1 MGAETGCDGFGEGLR
16 WYAKWYATGSE
27 MGCNRK
33 RDGMRWMWD
42 VMTV

>member
-1 MGAETGCDGFGEGLR
+1 MR
-16 WYAKWYATGSE
+16 RYAKWYATGSE